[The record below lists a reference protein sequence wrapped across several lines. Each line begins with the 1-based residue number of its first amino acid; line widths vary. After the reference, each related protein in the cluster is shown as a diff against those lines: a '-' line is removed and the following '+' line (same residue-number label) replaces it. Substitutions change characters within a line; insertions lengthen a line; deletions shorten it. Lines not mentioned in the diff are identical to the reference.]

1 MSVVGFEG
9 GSPGDSFVVGAVTS
23 DLGDRA
29 ARSARHLSTGQI
41 ARFALHACGLL
52 ILSRLLPPED
62 FGYVA
67 IATTILAVTETVRDL
82 GLSAAAIRAPELS
95 TGQRDVLFWINTGI
109 GAVIAALLLVS
120 SGWLGGIFDEPALVG
135 VVQAIAVV
143 PLINGATTQ
152 YRAGLQRSMHFRAV
166 ATIDVLAAVS
176 GLATAIVLA
185 LTGAG
190 YWALVAQA
198 VVIPVVTMLGSIA
211 VGRWAPGLPRRA
223 PGTGALLAFG
233 MHVSASQVLIQVGNS
248 IDTLAV
254 GWTSSA
260 SAVGYY
266 NRAYQLAVLPMSQ
279 IRAPA
284 TMVAT
289 SVLSKLQGERG
300 RLASFVETGQ
310 TALLLVTLPITATMI
325 AAPHQVVAVILGPQ
339 WTTAAPVVAV
349 LSVAAAMQGFAVVA
363 NWIFVSTGNG
373 RSLSAYSLVS
383 LLLKV
388 GGVLSLAW
396 AGPLGVAAGLTAALV
411 LAAPI
416 ALIWATRSAGMR
428 VAPLFLN
435 ALTQMTVAAVASCA
449 AWLATLLVPDWP
461 AIVGLLLAVAAVV
474 AVYAAAALIPAI
486 RAEYAGVIAV
496 ARRSFGR
503 G

>member
-1 MSVVGFEG
+1 M
-9 GSPGDSFVVGAVTS
+9 TN

-52 ILSRLLPPED
+52 VLSRLLPPED

-82 GLSAAAIRAPELS
+82 GLSAAAIRAPDLS
-95 TGQRDVLFWINTGI
+95 TGQRNALFWINTAI
-109 GAVIAALLLVS
+109 GAVIAVLLFAS
-120 SGWLGGIFDEPALVG
+120 ANWLGEVFDEPALGG

-152 YRAGLQRSMHFRAV
+152 YRAGLQRSMRFRAV
-166 ATIDVLAAVS
+166 ATIDVLAAVA
-176 GLATAIVLA
+176 GLGAAIVLA

-198 VVIPVVTMLGSIA
+198 VVIPVVTMIGSIA
-211 VGRWAPGLPRRA
+211 ASRWVPGLPRRA
-223 PGTGALLAFG
+223 AGTGALLAFG
-233 MHVSASQVLIQVGNS
+233 MHVSASQVLIQIGNS

-266 NRAYQLAVLPMSQ
+266 NRAYQVAVLPMSQ

-289 SVLSKLQGERG
+289 SVLSKLQGDSA
-300 RLASFVETGQ
+300 RLASFVKTGQ
-310 TALLLVTLPITATMI
+310 TSLLLVTLPITATMI
-325 AAPHQVVAVILGPQ
+325 AVPRQVVEVVLGPQ
-339 WTTAAPVVAV
+339 WNAAAPLVAI
-349 LSVAAAMQGFAVVA
+349 LSIAAAMQGFAVVA
-363 NWIFVSTGNG
+363 NWIFVSTGHG
-373 RSLSAYSLVS
+373 RSLSSYSFVS
-383 LLLKV
+383 LALKV
-388 GGVLSLAW
+388 GGVLSLTW
-396 AGPLGVAAGLTAALV
+396 AGPIGVAIGLTAALV

-416 ALIWATRSAGMR
+416 ALVWAARAGGIR
-428 VAPLFLN
+428 VAPLLLN
-435 ALTQMTVAAVASCA
+435 AATQMAVATVAACA
-449 AWLATLLVPDWP
+449 AWLASRPLADAP
-461 AIVGLLLAVAAVV
+461 AIVGLLVGVGAVL
-474 AVYAAAALIPAI
+474 AVYAAAALIPGI
-486 RAEYAGVIAV
+486 RAEYRAV
-496 ARRSFGR
+496 MAVVRRSFGTAAT
-503 G
+503 

>member
-1 MSVVGFEG
+1 M
-9 GSPGDSFVVGAVTS
+9 TS

-29 ARSARHLSTGQI
+29 ARSARHLSTGQV

-52 ILSRLLPPED
+52 VLSRLLPPED

-82 GLSAAAIRAPELS
+82 GLSAAAIRAPEL
-95 TGQRDVLFWINTGI
+95 TAGQRDALFWINSGI
-109 GAVIAALLLVS
+109 GAVITVLLLGS
-120 SGWLGGIFDEPALVG
+120 SWWLGDVFDEPALVG
-135 VVQAIAVV
+135 VLQAIACV

-152 YRAGLQRSMHFRAV
+152 YRASLQRSMRFRAV
-166 ATIDVLAAVS
+166 ATIDVLAALS
-176 GLATAIVLA
+176 GLTVAIVLA

-198 VVIPVVTMLGSIA
+198 VLIPVVTMVGSISIA
-211 VGRWAPGLPRRA
+211 RWAPGLPRRA

-233 MHVSASQVLIQVGNS
+233 VHVSASQVLIQVGNS

-254 GWTSSA
+254 GWTGTA

-266 NRAYQLAVLPMSQ
+266 NRAYQLAVMPMSQ

-289 SVLSKLQGERG
+289 SVLSKLQGDTA
-300 RLASFVETGQ
+300 RLASFVRTGQ
-310 TALLLVTLPITATMI
+310 TSLLLVTLPITATMI
-325 AAPHQVVAVILGPQ
+325 AAPRQVVEVILGPQ
-339 WTTAAPVVAV
+339 WIAAAPVVAI

-363 NWIFVSTGNG
+363 NWIFVSTGHG
-373 RSLSAYSLVS
+373 SSLSAYSLVS
-383 LLLKV
+383 LVLKV

-396 AGPLGVAAGLTAALV
+396 AGPIGVAIGLTSALI

-416 ALIWATRSAGMR
+416 ALVWATRSAGMR
-428 VAPLFLN
+428 VSPLFLN
-435 ALTQMTVAAVASCA
+435 AVAQMAVATAASCV
-449 AWLATLLVPDWP
+449 AWLATLLVPQAP
-461 AIVGLLLAVAAVV
+461 AIVGLLVAVAAVA
-474 AVYAAAALIPAI
+474 AVYAAAALVPAI
-486 RAEYAGVIAV
+486 RREYAGVVTV

-503 G
+503 A